1 MRSAISSAEETLEQI
16 GNKHWFGPEG
26 EWKKLD
32 GTCVDTV
39 AGDYTYELCFFGKAT
54 QKSNK
59 DHTSNNLGHFVE
71 WNPAAK
77 PGEYAYYA
85 KMAYRN
91 G

>member
-1 MRSAISSAEETLEQI
+1 MGLLLCLCILSFPLPHAELT
-16 GNKHWFGPEG
+16 PS
-26 EWKKLD
+26 
-32 GTCVDTV
+32 
-39 AGDYTYELCFFGKAT
+39 YTYELCFFGTAT

-59 DHTSNNLGHFVE
+59 DHSSNNLGHFVE

-77 PGEYAYYA
+77 AGEYEYYT